1 MPTRQKHFGAQ
12 ICLFAAQLLLLAW
25 SSNLPSAV
33 TGPLLV
39 FDISQSHV
47 SIRGE
52 VSSAAHRT
60 MLLNQAAEFFPEK
73 SREFDLIE
81 KPALPAG
88 WALISE
94 VTLRAVAATY
104 SSVTEIT
111 ATSLSITGISGNQTE
126 WLQRISAIEKNLLP
140 GMLFRP
146 EVAAVGN
153 LAPRGQLCERVITNA
168 MQNVKFE
175 FSRSSIELRTS
186 AYAGLDKLTQL
197 LTDCPAVSIEIV
209 GHTDSIGDRASNVA
223 VSLARA
229 ASVSSYLIARGIRD
243 NRVSI
248 RGAGYSEPLDESNS
262 YRAHQINRR
271 IEIQVTSASN

>member
-1 MPTRQKHFGAQ
+1 
-12 ICLFAAQLLLLAW
+12 
-25 SSNLPSAV
+25 
-33 TGPLLV
+33 
-39 FDISQSHV
+39 
-47 SIRGE
+47 
-52 VSSAAHRT
+52 

-146 EVAAVGN
+146 EVSAVGN
-153 LAPRGQLCERVITNA
+153 LSPRDQLCDRVITNA
-168 MQNVKFE
+168 MQNAKFE
-175 FSRSSIELRTS
+175 FSRSSTALRTS

-197 LTDCPAVSIEIV
+197 LTDCPTVSIQIV
-209 GHTDSIGDRASNVA
+209 GHTDSIGDPASNVA

-229 ASVSSYLIARGIRD
+229 ESVSAYLIARGIRD